1 MCATP
6 LMLHDGRNPDSRAL
20 SGLYALLYYDLR
32 EEHFWAI
39 YLTLLQ
45 LDVPKVPCR
54 QIYLLI
60 SPLIE
65 AYL

>member
-6 LMLHDGRNPDSRAL
+6 LMLQDGGNPDGRAL

-45 LDVPKVPCR
+45 SDVPKVPCR